1 MRIVIVGAGAVGSVV
16 GAHLA
21 KAGTDVL
28 LIGDPPHVE
37 KIRAHGLKMSGRYGT
52 FTVTPPACFAPDD
65 WQPRTD
71 DVVFLCVKTYDTAA
85 AVERLRAKL
94 PADTPVFCFQNTM
107 ANEEMVAARFA
118 NVYGVALHLGAR
130 FVFPGEVSHLGGNS
144 LVIGRYPRGMDATAE
159 RVIKVL
165 QDAGLGGASADD
177 ITACKW
183 AKFCINLLNA
193 PCAILDLSGPEAVND
208 PDARPLLADMLDEA
222 QQVLARAEVTLSTLP
237 GDRPLPD
244 TIRALRRP
252 DFTPKPL
259 PERASHVFPSMWQD
273 VYCRRGRTEAR
284 WLNGLVAEM
293 GRKLGVDA
301 PVNVLLAEVV
311 DDMAE
316 RRELPGAYRVAD
328 LREKLA
334 MD

>member
-1 MRIVIVGAGAVGSVV
+1 MRAVIVGAGAVGSVV

-21 KAGTDVL
+21 NAGADVL

-37 KIRAHGLKMSGRYGT
+37 KIRAHGLKLSGRHGA
-52 FTVTPPACFAPDD
+52 FTVAPPACFALDD
-65 WQPRTD
+65 WQPRAD
-71 DVVFLCVKTYDTAA
+71 DAVFLCVKTYDTPA
-85 AVERLRAKL
+85 AVEKL
-94 PADTPVFCFQNTM
+94 GATLSADMPIFCFQNTM

-144 LVIGRYPRGMDATAE
+144 LVIGRHPRGMDATAE
-159 RVIKVL
+159 RVIRAL
-165 QDAGLGGASADD
+165 QDAGLGGAPADD
-177 ITACKW
+177 VTACKW
-183 AKFCINLLNA
+183 AKFCVNLLNA
-193 PCAILDLSGPEAVND
+193 PCAVLDLSGPEAVND

-222 QQVLARAEVTLSTLP
+222 QRVLARAEVRLSTLP
-237 GDRPLPD
+237 GDQPLPD
-244 TIRALRRP
+244 MVRALRQP

-259 PERASHVFPSMWQD
+259 PERSRHVFPSMWQD

-293 GRKLGVDA
+293 GRTLRVAA
-301 PVNVLLAEVV
+301 PVNALLAAVV
-311 DDMAE
+311 DDMAA

-334 MD
+334 AS